1 MIFLDSMSNLA
12 LPVAVCGLTGIILA
26 ITDPKRAQTKLTK
39 ERALLR
45 CLMDAVSD
53 LIFIK
58 DRDGRRLL
66 MDTLK
71 APYDGP
77 DGEALGLVGIGR
89 DITGLKRNNA
99 TNKVLCR
106 VLFKEMEDDRFNSY
120 SAPGR

>member
-12 LPVAVCGLTGIILA
+12 LPVAVCGLTGIIL
-26 ITDPKRAQTKLTK
+26 TTTELKRAQTKLTK

-71 APYDGP
+71 APYNGS
-77 DGEALGLVGIGR
+77 DGEALGLVGIGTSP
-89 DITGLKRNNA
+89 DSNA
-99 TNKVLCR
+99 IMRSIRCAAARLIRK
-106 VLFKEMEDDRFNSY
+106 D
-120 SAPGR
+120 GR

>member
-26 ITDPKRAQTKLTK
+26 ITEPKRAQTKLTK

-58 DRDGRRLL
+58 DRDGRRLR

-77 DGEALGLVGIGR
+77 DGEVLGLVGIGR